1 MHEPKTKG
9 QHLQVLGI
17 HPQRLIFG
25 DYYNFDHHGEFVQ
38 TVGMADG
45 TIGQQIIAS
54 IYRVHFGSFGGL
66 PVKITYALFSVVLA
80 YVIASGFTIYLLK
93 RREKGTAVPRL
104 EAAWTSV
111 LWGTPAALSLA
122 LLGSVT
128 GHHSRRRTARGIL
141 DMPRARLLHRRGVS
155 ETGTAGSMV
164 ARRDWGH
171 PARCHARS
179 LLRSEREL
187 YVSCGNKYDH
197 RLYRHCADVSD
208 SIDQVTLASGR
219 IRLDGFRFFGP

>member
-1 MHEPKTKG
+1 
-9 QHLQVLGI
+9 
-17 HPQRLIFG
+17 
-25 DYYNFDHHGEFVQ
+25 
-38 TVGMADG
+38 MADG

-128 GHHSRRRTARGIL
+128 GTIPAGALPAVFWICLGLAFFIAVASPKRERLGQWLRGGTGVIL
-141 DMPRARLLHRRGVS
+141 L
-155 ETGTAGSMV
+155 V
-164 ARRDWGH
+164 ATLVHFYVQRENFTSPAATSTTIVFIGIALTFLIPSIKLRWH
-171 PARCHARS
+171 PDA
-179 LLRSEREL
+179 
-187 YVSCGNKYDH
+187 
-197 RLYRHCADVSD
+197 
-208 SIDQVTLASGR
+208 
-219 IRLDGFRFFGP
+219 